1 MNTMEYNHF
10 QTNLLNT
17 IKNVCEN
24 HNPTIITNYNQYNV
38 VLISLE
44 DYHSL
49 EETSYLLSSPKNKK
63 RLLDSI
69 KQLESGKGKVKELI
83 E

>member
-1 MNTMEYNHF
+1 MNAVEYNYFQANILNTM
-10 QTNLLNT
+10 
-17 IKNVCEN
+17 KNVCEN
-24 HNPTIITNYNQYNV
+24 HSPTIVTNYNKYNV

-44 DYHSL
+44 DYNSL
-49 EETSYLLSSPKNKK
+49 EETSYLLNSPKNRK

-69 KQLESGKGKVKELI
+69 KQLDSGKGKVKDLI

>member
-1 MNTMEYNHF
+1 MNAVEYNFF
-10 QTNLLNT
+10 QTNMLNT

-24 HNPTIITNYNQYNV
+24 HNPTIVTNKHHYNV

-44 DYHSL
+44 DYNSL
-49 EETSYLLSSPKNKK
+49 EETSYLLSTPNNRK

-69 KQLESGKGKVKELI
+69 KQLESGRGNVKELI

>member
-1 MNTMEYNHF
+1 MNAVEYNFF
-10 QTNLLNT
+10 QTNMLNT

-24 HNPTIITNYNQYNV
+24 HNPTIVTSYNQYNV

-44 DYHSL
+44 DYNSL
-49 EETSYLLSSPKNKK
+49 EETAYLLDSPNNKK

-69 KQLESGKGKVKELI
+69 KQLESGRGKEKELL
-83 E
+83 